1 MVKTSVAIIKTLR
14 PRQWLKN
21 LTIFAGLFFSAR
33 LFNIEDLS
41 IVTKAFILFSL
52 TTSGIYIF
60 NDLVDAP
67 KDRLHPFKKK
77 RPIAA
82 GELSAQLATLIGVLF
97 ILTSLFCSFF
107 LSTRFFFAV
116 IAYLVLQFS
125 YMYYLKE
132 IIILDVLAIASGFL
146 LRIYAGIWVIGTHLN
161 IWFLLCVVSFALF
174 IAIGKRRAEATLLQ
188 GYTES
193 APIGKVRSTLS
204 HYPES
209 LLHSYTTMFATS
221 TWVTYSLFAF
231 QQPRVTP
238 NGFFSQVF
246 LGLTPRVED
255 TKWFMVSIPLV
266 IFGVM
271 RYLYLI
277 FEKKEGESPE
287 RMLLSD
293 KPLLTAVIL
302 WLAVV
307 MFILYVVGS

>member
-1 MVKTSVAIIKTLR
+1 MVTTFIALIKTVR

-21 LTIFAGLFFSAR
+21 LTIYAGLVFSAR
-33 LFNIEDLS
+33 LFNLEDFS
-41 IVTKAFILFSL
+41 AVTQAFIFFSL
-52 TTSGIYIF
+52 ATSAIYIF

-82 GELSAQLATLIGVLF
+82 GTLSVQLATVIGILF
-97 ILTSLFCSFF
+97 ILTALFCSFI
-107 LSTRFFFAV
+107 LSQRFFLAV
-116 IAYLVLQFS
+116 VAYLILQFS

-132 IIILDVLAIASGFL
+132 IIILDVIAIASGFL
-146 LRIYAGIWVIGTHLN
+146 LRIYAGIWVIGTHVN

-188 GYTES
+188 GYSAS
-193 APIGKVRSTLS
+193 APMEKVRSTLG

-231 QQPRVTP
+231 QQPRITP
-238 NGFFSQVF
+238 NSFFSQF
-246 LGLTPRVED
+246 FFNLTPRVED
-255 TKWFMVSIPLV
+255 TKWFMVTVPV
-266 IFGVM
+266 VVYGVM

-277 FEKKEGESPE
+277 YEKKEGESPE

-293 KPLLTAVIL
+293 KPLLVSVIIWAVL
-302 WLAVV
+302 TFL
-307 MFILYVVGS
+307 ILYVVQG